1 MGSFHKNIQL
11 MLDFLN
17 APLMVSHFSYHTAMN
32 LLIISVMLLSML
44 MILLCT
50 LQSLKF
56 AKAYNSCCGFCQGNR
71 GFFSICLGIKIAVA
85 NIFSRHAL
93 FIFCQTKLFQNFV
106 KLLKKSLYNLS
117 AMLFFQT
124 LKKKEMGHNQM
135 VLFSSFIAW
144 SNFRFAVFYI
154 VRNRFIFILS
164 ECVLV

>member
-1 MGSFHKNIQL
+1 MP
-11 MLDFLN
+11 
-17 APLMVSHFSYHTAMN
+17 PLMVPHFSYHTAMN

-71 GFFSICLGIKIAVA
+71 GFFSICLGIKIAVT

-106 KLLKKSLYNLS
+106 KLLKKSLYSLS
-117 AMLFFQT
+117 AMLFFKT

-154 VRNRFIFILS
+154 VKNRFIFILS

>member
-17 APLMVSHFSYHTAMN
+17 APLVVPHFSYHTAMN
-32 LLIISVMLLSML
+32 LLMISVMLLSML

-56 AKAYNSCCGFCQGNR
+56 AKAYNNCCGFCQGNI
-71 GFFSICLGIKIAVA
+71 GFFSICFGIKIAVA
-85 NIFSRHAL
+85 NIFSRHENAL

-106 KLLKKSLYNLS
+106 KLKKSLYNLS

-124 LKKKEMGHNQM
+124 LKKKEIGYNQM
-135 VLFSSFIAW
+135 LF
-144 SNFRFAVFYI
+144 
-154 VRNRFIFILS
+154 
-164 ECVLV
+164 

>member
-1 MGSFHKNIQL
+1 MP
-11 MLDFLN
+11 
-17 APLMVSHFSYHTAMN
+17 PLMVPHFSYHTAMN

-71 GFFSICLGIKIAVA
+71 GFFSICLGIKIAVT

-106 KLLKKSLYNLS
+106 KLLKKSLYSLS
-117 AMLFFQT
+117 AMLFFKT
-124 LKKKEMGHNQM
+124 LKKKKWGITKWYYF
-135 VLFSSFIAW
+135 LLLLPGA
-144 SNFRFAVFYI
+144 
-154 VRNRFIFILS
+154 ILGLLYS
-164 ECVLV
+164 IL

>member
-1 MGSFHKNIQL
+1 

-17 APLMVSHFSYHTAMN
+17 APLMVPHFSYHAAMN
-32 LLIISVMLLSML
+32 LLMISVMLLSML

-56 AKAYNSCCGFCQGNR
+56 AKAYNNCCGFCQGNI
-71 GFFSICLGIKIAVA
+71 GFFCICLGIKIAVG

-106 KLLKKSLYNLS
+106 RLLKKSLCNLS

-124 LKKKEMGHNQM
+124 LKKKEIGHNQM
-135 VLFSSFIAW
+135 LFQVCSFILYCEKP
-144 SNFRFAVFYI
+144 FCFY
-154 VRNRFIFILS
+154 FIRVCTCLTLLHYRKLI
-164 ECVLV
+164 

>member
-1 MGSFHKNIQL
+1 

-17 APLMVSHFSYHTAMN
+17 APLMVPHFSYHAAMN
-32 LLIISVMLLSML
+32 LLMISVMLLSML

-56 AKAYNSCCGFCQGNR
+56 AKAYNNCCGFCQGNI
-71 GFFSICLGIKIAVA
+71 GFFSICFGIKIAVA
-85 NIFSRHAL
+85 NIFSRHENAL

-106 KLLKKSLYNLS
+106 KLKKSLYNLS

-124 LKKKEMGHNQM
+124 LKKKEIGYNQM
-135 VLFSSFIAW
+135 LLFSSFIAW
-144 SNFRFAVFYI
+144 SNFRFAVFDI
-154 VRNRFIFILS
+154 VRNHFIFILS

>member
-17 APLMVSHFSYHTAMN
+17 APLMVPDFSYHTAMN
-32 LLIISVMLLSML
+32 LLMISVMLLSML

-56 AKAYNSCCGFCQGNR
+56 AKAYNNCCGFCQGNI
-71 GFFSICLGIKIAVA
+71 GFFSICLGIKIAVG

-106 KLLKKSLYNLS
+106 KLLKKSLCNLS

-124 LKKKEMGHNQM
+124 FKKKKKCGITKCYYF
-135 VLFSSFIAW
+135 LLLLPGA
-144 SNFRFAVFYI
+144 
-154 VRNRFIFILS
+154 ILGLLYS
-164 ECVLV
+164 IL

>member
-1 MGSFHKNIQL
+1 

-17 APLMVSHFSYHTAMN
+17 APLMVPHFSYHAAMN
-32 LLIISVMLLSML
+32 LLMISVMLLSML

-71 GFFSICLGIKIAVA
+71 GFFSICLGIKIAVG

-106 KLLKKSLYNLS
+106 KLLKKSLCNLS

-124 LKKKEMGHNQM
+124 FKKKKEMWHNQM
-135 VLFSSFIAW
+135 LLFSSFIAW

-154 VRNRFIFILS
+154 VRNHFIFILS